1 MRVGSLYLENFK
13 EVARAVSDRH
23 GRDEVGVEEYAIKFF
38 TETYLREHESLFDVK
53 QGGERQIT
61 YLGGSS
67 AKVGVPEGV
76 DEADPVDEFDTD
88 DGYSEVTNEEK
99 LDFEPNYPN
108 RLTDEESEQTEE
120 QPDSDDN
127 GDPDDGDDGGT
138 EKMTFSMESG
148 PPETDV

>member
-13 EVARAVSDRH
+13 EVARAISDRH
-23 GRDEVGVEEYAIKFF
+23 GRTEVGVEEYAIKFF

-53 QGGERQIT
+53 QGGGRGGQIV

-76 DEADPVDEFDTD
+76 DEPDPVDEFDTD
-88 DGYSEVTNEEK
+88 DGYSEVTDDEK
-99 LDFEPNYPN
+99 LDFEPNSN
-108 RLTDEESEQTEE
+108 RLTDDEGSEQTEE

-127 GDPDDGDDGGT
+127 GDPDDGGT
-138 EKMTFSMESG
+138 EKMTFSMSSG
-148 PPETDV
+148 PPSSDDE

>member
-53 QGGERQIT
+53 RGGQIT

-76 DEADPVDEFDTD
+76 DEPDPVDEFDTD
-88 DGYSEVTNEEK
+88 DGYSEVTDDEK
-99 LDFEPNYPN
+99 LDFEPEYPD
-108 RLTDEESEQTEE
+108 RLTDEGDEKSAQAEE
-120 QPDSDDN
+120 QPDSDDD
-127 GDPDDGDDGGT
+127 GDPDDGDDGT